1 MLKILGGKVREVQE
15 DFNKEENKRVRPC
28 PFRPAKDDTK
38 PLLQDPILRSDPIE
52 TEEALLRLPP
62 FPISKPKSQ
71 TQ

>member
-1 MLKILGGKVREVQE
+1 MKCGEESSMSVNGRNEV
-15 DFNKEENKRVRPC
+15 KKMTKPA
-28 PFRPAKDDTK
+28 FRPAKDDPM

-62 FPISKPKSQ
+62 FSISKPKCQ